1 MRRLVATLSG
11 LSLVLSGT
19 SAVARTL
26 PNYDALQDAKPA
38 GRVAAGFK
46 PVNSVTGARVSH
58 RDALTGSPTFIWVN
72 KDAEQTKLRAQFAS
86 MAPEQAA
93 LAQAANHAPLLGLT
107 SFEAAGARVVSVDQN
122 GQGVKIVKMAQESGG
137 IEVFRQN
144 LNLLLNRNNELV
156 AISGALSNQV
166 STTNPEARLRFQL
179 PATEAISVAYK
190 DLTGNVLDASLL
202 TKTNV
207 KQETGPY
214 AHYALATYARP
225 LEQGLVIPARVK
237 QVLYPLPTA
246 LVPAYYVELNTGA
259 ADSKDSDYYSY
270 VVSAVDGT
278 LLMRNN
284 LTSHAE
290 FSYRVFAEP
299 TPPYTPYDGP
309 AGTDATPHPTG
320 NPDGYRPQYVRPA
333 LITLQNAPF
342 SKNDPWLPDNATV
355 TSGNNVDAYADLV
368 APDGFQEGDL
378 RPTTTT
384 TRAFDREM
392 LFDIAPNANP
402 EQIAAATTS
411 LFYMNNWLHDWY
423 YDAGFNEAS
432 GNAQNNNFGRGG
444 LGNDAIRAQA
454 QDYSGINNANMSTPA
469 DGAPPRMQMYI
480 FSGPRNAR
488 LTVKPPASIA
498 GDYKTGVAAG
508 FGPQTFD
515 VTGDVVAALDAANPT
530 GPSTTDGCTALTNAA
545 EVAGKIALI
554 DRGTCGFVV
563 KMENAQTA
571 GAIGVIIA
579 DNAPGF
585 VTDMG
590 GTATNITIPS
600 LRLTQADGNRVRAA
614 LAQGVNAQMFRG
626 PTTNLDGTVDNA
638 IVAHEWGH
646 YISNRLIANSAGL
659 VNNQGRAMGEG
670 WSDFHALLMM
680 VREGD
685 INVQSNAN
693 WMGVY
698 AMAEY
703 ATRGISPDAAF
714 FGIRRGAY
722 SVDETKNALR
732 FRHIMDG
739 VPLPDTT
746 PFVPGGANSQVHNS
760 GEVWAST
767 LWECYVALLR
777 EHPFQEAQKRMKQYL
792 VNGYKLT
799 PPAPTFLEA
808 RDAILAAAY
817 ASSSDD
823 FQRLWAAFARRGMGV
838 GAVAPARFSTNHAGV
853 VESYKTGVDVVLVSA
868 SFEDTG
874 SGDKDGILDNG
885 ETGNIAITVSNTGSA
900 PAKLTSA
907 TVVSTTPGVTVLNR
921 GTVTFPEI
929 PVGGTVKAS
938 VPVSLTGA
946 SLAQRVDFI
955 IAIRDDGQAL
965 PGDKAGALAFKVH
978 YDEKPLATT
987 TETVEA
993 SDKNLPWTPSFDPA
1007 LAVDVFEPVEFPD
1020 LNRAL
1025 FGPSLSAASDI
1036 RLMTP
1041 ELQVDTT
1048 QPFSLTF
1055 SHSYDFE
1062 ADFFGTNY
1070 DGAVIE
1076 LSENDGQTWVDIGE
1090 SAYNGVLAKYDGNL
1104 NPLAG
1109 RRAFVR
1115 TTPGFPAFTSTTLNL
1130 GNTYAGKTVRIRFR
1144 IGTDNSVAFTGWVL
1158 DNLSFSG
1165 ITNRPFTKICA
1176 DNGQCDNSAPVVNAG
1191 PDLTV
1196 DERAQVSLKGTAYDV
1211 DGNALT
1217 YEWTR
1222 VSGPL
1227 GVTLTGADTLTP
1239 SFTAPEVTANA
1250 TLVLRLT
1257 VRDGTGPG
1265 SASASD
1271 TVSINIRQVNR
1282 APTVNAGPAAT
1293 VDERSTVTLSASASD
1308 PDNTPLTYLWT
1319 QVSGTPVGLRDY
1331 TKATATFIAP
1341 EVALD
1346 ETLTFRVTVSDG
1358 QASADATVA
1367 ITIRQVNRAPTVNAG
1382 LDAIVD
1388 ERSTATLS
1396 ASASDSDGTPLTY
1409 LWTQVS
1415 GTPVVLRNPT
1425 QATAIF
1431 DTPEVAL
1438 TETLTFS
1445 VTVSDGEAST
1455 SDTVDVLVR
1464 NVNRAPM
1471 VMASSV
1477 SVDERSTATL
1487 MATGS
1492 DADGDPLTYSW
1503 TQLTGDAVVLSGAD
1517 SATATFST
1525 AEVPSDAVLTFRV
1538 TVNDGTATATQ
1549 DVVVNVRNVNRAPTV
1564 NAGADG
1570 AANEGTTVTLSGSAS
1585 DADGDALTY
1594 HWVQVSGTPVAL
1606 SNGNAAV
1613 ATFTAPKTVAGE
1625 TLSFVL
1631 TVSDGKGTVSD
1642 TVSVSVSPA
1651 NTAPVANARILL
1663 SGNQTAMTLD
1673 GTASIDPDGDA
1684 LTYKWE
1690 QTGGP
1695 TVALNNATQAVLN
1708 VDVPEFNGES
1718 ATFSFKLTVTDA
1730 RGGSHSV
1737 TVETSAKPDRG
1748 GGCSSTG
1755 AGAPVGMLGLAL
1767 LSLLRRRRN
1776 TLN

>member
-38 GRVAAGFK
+38 GRVTAGFK
-46 PVNSVTGARVSH
+46 PVDSVAGARVSH
-58 RDALTGSPTFIWVN
+58 RDELTGSPTFIWMN
-72 KDAEQTKLRAQFAS
+72 KTAEQTKLRAQFAA

-93 LAQAANHAPLLGLT
+93 LEQVANQASLLGLS
-107 SFEAAGARVVSVDQN
+107 SFEAVGARVVSVDEN
-122 GQGVKIVKMAQESGG
+122 RQGVKVVKMAQQSGG

-144 LNLLLNRNNELV
+144 LNLLLNRDNELV
-156 AISGALSNQV
+156 AISGSLSNQV
-166 STTNPEARLRFQL
+166 STANPETRLRFQL

-202 TKTNV
+202 TKTKV
-207 KQETGPY
+207 KQETGAY
-214 AHYALATYARP
+214 AHYTLATYARP

-246 LVPAYYVELNTGA
+246 LVPAYYVELNTGV

-284 LTSHAE
+284 LTAHAEE

-309 AGTDATPHPTG
+309 AGTSATPHPTG
-320 NPDGYRPQYVRPA
+320 NPGDYRPPYVAPT
-333 LITLQNAPF
+333 LIKLQNAPF
-342 SKNDPWLPDNATV
+342 SRNDPWLPDGATV
-355 TSGNNVDAYADLV
+355 TSGNNADAYADLV
-368 APDGFQEGDL
+368 APDGFQAGDL
-378 RPTTTT
+378 RPTVTAP
-384 TRAFDREM
+384 RVFDRTM

-432 GNAQNNNFGRGG
+432 GNAQTDNFDRGG
-444 LGNDAIRAQA
+444 LGNDAIRAEA
-454 QDYSGINNANMSTPA
+454 QDYSGTNNANMSTPA
-469 DGAPPRMQMYI
+469 DGSPPRMQMYI

-488 LTVKPPASIA
+488 LKVNTPASIA
-498 GDYKTGVAAG
+498 GDYKAGVAAG

-515 VTGDVVAALDAANPT
+515 VTGDVVAALDEANTPT
-530 GPSTTDGCTALTNAA
+530 DSTTTDGCTAFTNAA

-554 DRGTCGFVV
+554 DRGACTFNV

-571 GAIGVIIA
+571 GAKGVIIA
-579 DNAPGF
+579 DHQPGF
-585 VTDMG
+585 LTDIG

-600 LRLTQADGNRVRAA
+600 LRLTREEGNRVRAA
-614 LAQGVNAQMFRG
+614 LAQGVNVQMFRG
-626 PTTNLDGTVDNA
+626 PTTNVDGTVDNA

-646 YISNRLIANSAGL
+646 YISNRLISNSAGL

-670 WSDFHALLMM
+670 WADFHALLMM
-680 VREGD
+680 VREKDREVEG
-685 INVQSNAN
+685 NNQ
-693 WMGVY
+693 WQGVY

-703 ATRGISPDAAF
+703 ATRGISPDSAF

-739 VPLPDTT
+739 VPLPTTT
-746 PFVPGGANSQVHNS
+746 PFNPGGSNNAQVHNS

-767 LWECYVALLR
+767 LWECYVSLLR
-777 EHPFQEAQKRMKQYL
+777 AHPFQEAQDRMKSYL
-792 VNGYKLT
+792 VNGYKMT
-799 PPAPTFLEA
+799 PRAPTYLEA

-817 ASSSDD
+817 ANDAAD
-823 FQRLWAAFARRGMGV
+823 GLRLWEAFARRGMGV
-838 GAVAPARFSTNHAGV
+838 GAVAPARFSSNHAGV
-853 VESYKTGVDVVLVSA
+853 VESYQTGVAVEFVSA
-868 SFEDTG
+868 SFED
-874 SGDKDGILDNG
+874 SPDAPGDSDGILDNG
-885 ETGNIAITVSNTGSA
+885 ETGRIAITVSNKGSA
-900 PAKLTSA
+900 PATLTSA
-907 TVVSTTPGVTVLNR
+907 TVVSTTPGVTVRNR
-921 GTVTFPEI
+921 GTVNFPAIE
-929 PVGGTVKAS
+929 PRGSVTAY

-946 SLAQRVDFI
+946 GLAQRVDFT
-955 IAIRDDGQAL
+955 IAIRDDGQVV
-965 PGDKAGALAFKVH
+965 PGDKSGTLAFKVN
-978 YDEKPLATT
+978 YDEVQQATA

-993 SDKNLPWTPSFDPA
+993 SDKNMNLPWGRSNDPT
-1007 LAVDVFEPVEFPD
+1007 LAAGVFEVVTFTNF
-1020 LNRAL
+1020 NRAF
-1025 FGPSLSAASDI
+1025 FGPNLGAPSDI
-1036 RLMTP
+1036 RLTSP
-1041 ELQVDTT
+1041 ELTVDAT

-1055 SHSYDFE
+1055 RHAYDFE
-1062 ADFFGTNY
+1062 ADATKNY

-1076 LSENDGQTWVDIGE
+1076 LSENNGETWVDIGE
-1090 SAYNGVLAKYDGNL
+1090 SVYNGALVQETNNR

-1109 RRAFVR
+1109 RRAFVG
-1115 TTPGFPAFTSTTLNL
+1115 TTPDFPAFITTTLNL
-1130 GNTYAGKTVRIRFR
+1130 GNTYAGKTVKIRFR
-1144 IGTDNSVAFTGWVL
+1144 IGSDNFAANTGWVL
-1158 DNLSFSG
+1158 DDLSFSG
-1165 ITNRPFTKICA
+1165 ITNRPFTRICA
-1176 DNGQCDNSAPVVNAG
+1176 DSGQCDNSAPVVNAG

-1196 DERAQVSLKGTAYDV
+1196 DERAQVSLTGTAYDV

-1217 YEWTR
+1217 YAWTR
-1222 VSGPL
+1222 VSGPQ
-1227 GVTLTGADTLTP
+1227 VTLTGANTLTP

-1257 VRDGTGPG
+1257 VSDGTGPG

-1271 TVSINIRQVNR
+1271 TVS
-1282 APTVNAGPAAT
+1282 
-1293 VDERSTVTLSASASD
+1293 
-1308 PDNTPLTYLWT
+1308 
-1319 QVSGTPVGLRDY
+1319 
-1331 TKATATFIAP
+1331 
-1341 EVALD
+1341 
-1346 ETLTFRVTVSDG
+1346 
-1358 QASADATVA
+1358 

-1396 ASASDSDGTPLTY
+1396 ASASDPDGIGTSLTY
-1409 LWTQVS
+1409 LWTQTS
-1415 GTPVVLRNPT
+1415 GTPVALLNYNRAI
-1425 QATAIF
+1425 ATFIA
-1431 DTPEVAL
+1431 PEVAL
-1438 TETLTFS
+1438 TETLTFR
-1445 VTVSDGEAST
+1445 VTVSDGQAST
-1455 SDTVDVLVR
+1455 SDTVDVSVR

-1503 TQLTGDAVVLSGAD
+1503 TQLSGDAVVLSGAD

-1525 AEVPSDAVLTFRV
+1525 AEVSSDAVLTFRV
-1538 TVNDGTATATQ
+1538 TVSDGTATATQ

-1585 DADGDALTY
+1585 DADSDALTY
-1594 HWVQVSGTPVAL
+1594 QWVQMSGTPVAL

-1613 ATFTAPKTVAGE
+1613 ATFTAPKTAAGE
-1625 TLSFVL
+1625 TLSFML
-1631 TVSDGKGTVSD
+1631 MVSDGKVTVSD
-1642 TVSVSVSPA
+1642 TVNVSVSPA
-1651 NTAPVANARILL
+1651 NTAPVAKARILL

-1673 GTASIDPDGDA
+1673 GTASSDPDGDA

-1695 TVALNNATQAVLN
+1695 TVALNNADQAVLN
-1708 VDVPEFNGES
+1708 VDVPEFKGES
-1718 ATFSFKLTVTDA
+1718 ATFSFQLTVKDA

-1737 TVETSAKPDRG
+1737 TVETSAKPQRG

-1755 AGAPVGMLGLAL
+1755 AGAPAGMLGLAL